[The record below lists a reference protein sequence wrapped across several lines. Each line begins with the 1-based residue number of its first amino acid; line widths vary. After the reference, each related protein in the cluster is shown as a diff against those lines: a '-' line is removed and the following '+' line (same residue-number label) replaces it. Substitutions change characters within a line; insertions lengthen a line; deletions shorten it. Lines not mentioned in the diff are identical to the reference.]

1 MASKITAYSREG
13 ADAKFATKE
22 EVAAIPAGKQGP
34 PGAPGEKGDAHRPER
49 CPTCGC
55 EIVNR
60 KEDQ

>member
-13 ADAKFATKE
+13 ADAARVARE
-22 EVAAIPAGKQGP
+22 E
-34 PGAPGEKGDAHRPER
+34 GDAHRPER

-55 EIVNR
+55 EIANR